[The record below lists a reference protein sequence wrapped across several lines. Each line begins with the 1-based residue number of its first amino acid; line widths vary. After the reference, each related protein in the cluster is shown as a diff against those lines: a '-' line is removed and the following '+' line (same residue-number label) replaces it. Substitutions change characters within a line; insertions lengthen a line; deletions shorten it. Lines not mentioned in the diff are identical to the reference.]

1 MIFAHTIRPPGGTD
15 QSCCW
20 TRWTHPPT
28 ASSRWAT
35 TTSQCTG
42 RLTGTRRGQSTTT
55 TIRAMFGHPAW
66 AEWPTPRRLGMTT
79 WIGCETLTADT
90 HPGTDCTCGTNPA
103 RSCCP
108 RNSSTSQ
115 TRSRFSHCTKWTNIK
130 ITKKNQKKL
139 YYETNWTKSPNTL
152 LHRHTYTRKQSTKFS
167 DMDEKRCF
175 NIFYYYYCCKR
186 RWIVTYYTIKS
197 KFSINQFIERSSN
210 RTRKVRRG

>member
-1 MIFAHTIRPPGGTD
+1 MIFALTIRPPGGTD

-66 AEWPTPRRLGMTT
+66 AEWPTPRRLGMTI

-130 ITKKNQKKL
+130 ITKKKQKNYNTKL
-139 YYETNWTKSPNTL
+139 TGLKVQTHYYIDTLTHENNLQNFPTWTKRGVSIFFIIIIAV
-152 LHRHTYTRKQSTKFS
+152 RE
-167 DMDEKRCF
+167 DEL
-175 NIFYYYYCCKR
+175 
-186 RWIVTYYTIKS
+186 
-197 KFSINQFIERSSN
+197 
-210 RTRKVRRG
+210 